1 MAHEKH
7 AALLLEY
14 GADPLAESADGQS
27 VLDVAKDAPYGVRK
41 RLAGLLNQ
49 ALARLESEEEA
60 AALSD
65 QPHSG
70 GAGDAPKS
78 EL

>member
-1 MAHEKH
+1 LAHEKH

-41 RLAGLLNQ
+41 RLANLLNQ
-49 ALARLESEEEA
+49 ALARMESEEEEA

-65 QPHSG
+65 QPHAG
-70 GAGDAPKS
+70 GDAPKS